1 MNKQRLEKLKEL
13 SINGTT
19 QSIRNEAR
27 ELELY
32 FLSILN
38 NEKEPTLDEK
48 IKLKTIIRMDRIK
61 NG

>member
-1 MNKQRLEKLKEL
+1 MNKEKLEKLKEL

>member
-1 MNKQRLEKLKEL
+1 MNKQKLEKLKEL